1 MPPITRLYS
10 LNHGDKE
17 SIILYTFLCRTWY
30 YFCVPNYLLEKY
42 LDSAGMFQNA
52 IVSTRDCTQYFVTTY
67 KVKESQK
74 E

>member
-17 SIILYTFLCRTWY
+17 SILLYTFLCRTWY
-30 YFCVPNYLLEKY
+30 YFCVPNCLLEKY
-42 LDSAGMFQNA
+42 LDSAGTFQNA
-52 IVSTRDCTQYFVTTY
+52 IVSTRDYSQYFVTIY
-67 KVKESQK
+67 KGKESQK